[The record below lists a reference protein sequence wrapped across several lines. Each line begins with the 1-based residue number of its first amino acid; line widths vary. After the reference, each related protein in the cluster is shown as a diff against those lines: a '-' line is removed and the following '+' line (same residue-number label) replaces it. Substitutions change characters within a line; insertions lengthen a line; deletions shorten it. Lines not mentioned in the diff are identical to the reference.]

1 MTNKPMDEMGVELPQ
16 EVDVVGAVIR
26 DSEGRILCALRSDNM
41 STPGV
46 WEFPGGKIEAGE
58 TPEQTLRREIREEL
72 HCEIS
77 VGSLLQDVRHP
88 TPHQEIRLR
97 TYEARV
103 IQGDPSPRDH
113 ACLLWLPVVYLHSLL
128 WAPADIPTVKRL
140 QREQLPTDID

>member
-1 MTNKPMDEMGVELPQ
+1 MQQ

-26 DSEGRILCALRSDNM
+26 DPEGRILCALRSSTM
-41 STPGV
+41 STPSV
-46 WEFPGGKIEAGE
+46 WEFPGGKVEPGE
-58 TPEQTLRREIREEL
+58 SPEQTLKREIREEL
-72 HCEIS
+72 RCEIA

-88 TPHQEIRLR
+88 TPKNVIRLR

-103 IQGDPSPRDH
+103 TDGDPSPRDH

-140 QREQLPTDID
+140 QREQLPTDLG